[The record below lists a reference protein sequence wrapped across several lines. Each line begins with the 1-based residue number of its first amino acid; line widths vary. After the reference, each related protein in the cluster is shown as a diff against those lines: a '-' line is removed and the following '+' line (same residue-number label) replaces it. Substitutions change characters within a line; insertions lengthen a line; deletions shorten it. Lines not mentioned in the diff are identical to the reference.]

1 MSKLLTFL
9 QEIDFIGIFRFS
21 YINMYFC
28 FLVYPQVTQNPENV
42 TITEGK
48 QVKMECKFSGD
59 PKPVITW
66 EKDTKTLS
74 SDTNIKITDSGN
86 GSVLAINNTAGKN
99 SGRYRCVATLK
110 HISERTEE
118 AMLFVRGKNFLIKF
132 IIGEIVMV
140 GI

>member
-1 MSKLLTFL
+1 MQKI
-9 QEIDFIGIFRFS
+9 EFIHILRFT
-21 YINMYFC
+21 YANMYFC

-48 QVKMECKFSGD
+48 QVKMECQFSGD

-66 EKDTKTLS
+66 QKDTKTLFR
-74 SDTNIKITDSGN
+74 DANIKITDSGN
-86 GSVLAINNTAGKN
+86 GSVLTINNAAGEN

-118 AMLFVRGKNFLIKF
+118 AMLFVRGMNFLIKF
-132 IIGEIVMV
+132 IIGDIVMV